1 MGHLEKLWTKTRDER
16 VRDPEVIS
24 ALDAEEKRLKESWGR
39 LGDQTKETCSALIY
53 NTIVRPFVRVKQGK
67 EKELNVS
74 KQLIDGSVDST
85 AKILALVG
93 RVLLATGRTAH
104 YGIRQ
109 SIKL

>member
-1 MGHLEKLWTKTRDER
+1 MGHLEKLWTKSHDER
-16 VRDPEVIS
+16 TRDPEVLA
-24 ALDAEEKRLKESWGR
+24 ALDAEEKRWKESWVR
-39 LGDQTKETCSALIY
+39 LGNQTKETCSALIY
-53 NTIVRPFVRVKQGK
+53 NSTVRPFVRVKHGK

-93 RVLLATGRTAH
+93 RVLLTTGRTAH

-109 SIKL
+109 LIKI